1 MQENSLFNDYEMKTD
16 NDRSMLAAQFKG
28 GESSSS
34 KKQEEIIQLITDCDK
49 SLETQFKMF
58 KEIIGKPVKYG
69 DNIMLLHHFSGMF
82 LELKKGEGYHS
93 KVKG

>member
-1 MQENSLFNDYEMKTD
+1 M
-16 NDRSMLAAQFKG
+16 
-28 GESSSS
+28 
-34 KKQEEIIQLITDCDK
+34 QLINDCDK

-82 LELKKGEGYHS
+82 LELKKGKMLHS
-93 KVKG
+93 KATGFS